1 EMEWTS
7 KLPHVFART
16 GFQDNFYFVAQWF
29 PKPGVYEAAG
39 ERHREAGGWNCH
51 QFHAN
56 TEFYAD
62 FGTFD
67 VDLTVPSDYAIAAT
81 GTQRSQTPSR
91 DGTTT
96 YNYYQEDV
104 HDFAWTAQ
112 PAADVLVLERV
123 FQGSQRVTEEEV
135 RTWAART
142 QTPADRV
149 RLDDVKVTLFLQREH
164 RDQAERHWRAAFEA
178 IKWFGLMY
186 GKYPYETLTVVD
198 PPFGALGAGGME
210 YPTLI
215 TAGTE
220 FWPGLLDQNKGPEG
234 VIVHEFGHQYWY
246 GLVANNEFEEAWLD
260 EGFNTYSTGKV
271 MDHAFGANYTYEPIL
286 GVPIP
291 ALPWLKI
298 PVPRYPWK
306 GVKEFAV
313 GPYWEWIPVDQLEAR
328 RRRYAEH
335 ASSDA
340 MDTRSWETLNRES
353 YRVQA
358 YDKPALTLKTLE
370 RVIGADWAR
379 LIRAYQQRF
388 RFRHPDATDFV
399 ETVQQAPGRDLG
411 W

>member
-1 EMEWTS
+1 MKRKLAGTFLLALAACVLAHARFIPDPIVRYRISAKLDPQTKTVRGYQVITWRNHTADTIPDLQFHLYLNAFKNAYSTFMREGGDRDRTRKFREQDDSWGYQQILSVRVDGEDLSVAMQYIQPDDGNPFDQTVMRLPLTRPIPRGGSVEIEMEWTS
-7 KLPHVFART
+7 KLPRVFART

-246 GLVANNEFEEAWLD
+246 
-260 EGFNTYSTGKV
+260 
-271 MDHAFGANYTYEPIL
+271 
-286 GVPIP
+286 
-291 ALPWLKI
+291 
-298 PVPRYPWK
+298 
-306 GVKEFAV
+306 
-313 GPYWEWIPVDQLEAR
+313 
-328 RRRYAEH
+328 
-335 ASSDA
+335 
-340 MDTRSWETLNRES
+340 
-353 YRVQA
+353 
-358 YDKPALTLKTLE
+358 
-370 RVIGADWAR
+370 
-379 LIRAYQQRF
+379 
-388 RFRHPDATDFV
+388 
-399 ETVQQAPGRDLG
+399 
-411 W
+411 